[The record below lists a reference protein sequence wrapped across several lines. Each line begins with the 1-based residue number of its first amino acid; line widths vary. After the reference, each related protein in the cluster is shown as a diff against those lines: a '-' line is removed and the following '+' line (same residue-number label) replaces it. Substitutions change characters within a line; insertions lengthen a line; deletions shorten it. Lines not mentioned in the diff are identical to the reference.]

1 MSINALSM
9 SAAASSSTSTIDTEY
24 QRIMRQLRAYGVEP
38 TGDKSVDKAKL
49 QKIEA
54 AEQSQ
59 KTQSAK
65 ADNDTYKKNSQDSS
79 NSAAQSSAGTDQLA
93 MLNKIRLG
101 LI

>member
-65 ADNDTYKKNSQDSS
+65 ADNDTNKKNSQDSS